1 MLLLLPLSMFPF
13 WIIIFGQLNFNWKS
27 MVGSEKTACHVSGEE
42 QTCLNPPSQAHP
54 QFPTS
59 NYSWDGAKSLSCKSW
74 FRLHPAEVTRFRY
87 PFLVK
92 RCSSAVPHTTVG
104 KAAQQPAGAR
114 KCVGRSLPAPN
125 GFLNCKYGAA
135 DTAVQLRQ
143 IVQEHTKETRYANVK
158 PLKESFYSYH
168 VMLPCN
174 VIIFKKYI

>member
-27 MVGSEKTACHVSGEE
+27 MVGPEKTACHVSGEE

-114 KCVGRSLPAPN
+114 KYVGRSLPAPN
-125 GFLNCKYGAA
+125 GFLQVWSSWYSCSTLANCSGTHKGN
-135 DTAVQLRQ
+135 TLCKCKTTKGVFSQL
-143 IVQEHTKETRYANVK
+143 
-158 PLKESFYSYH
+158 S
-168 VMLPCN
+168 CN
-174 VIIFKKYI
+174 VTM